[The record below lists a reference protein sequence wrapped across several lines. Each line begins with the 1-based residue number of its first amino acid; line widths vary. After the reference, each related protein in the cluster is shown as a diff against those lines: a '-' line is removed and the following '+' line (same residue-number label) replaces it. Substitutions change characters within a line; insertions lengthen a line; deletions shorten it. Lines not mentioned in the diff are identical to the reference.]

1 MSNTTTAIGASKI
14 IDVPSEALKL
24 SIKDGA
30 VTTIK
35 IADGA
40 VTEEKLANG
49 IISAIASSIMQT
61 IGPDIQQAVQEAI
74 AQGIGIKADVVDIAD
89 YINTENVMPKAALY
103 TYNGLPM
110 SNMRWCVDDIN
121 DKWLVFCTG
130 YKNPQTE
137 DPFIPTDAFYILFNE
152 GGEAFS
158 GWEYNAQWPI
168 TEAPSWITDLF
179 SE

>member
-30 VTTIK
+30 VTTPK
-35 IADGA
+35 IANGA

-74 AQGIGIKADVVDIAD
+74 AQGIGNKADVIDIAD

-103 TYNGLPM
+103 TYNGLPI
-110 SNMRWCVDDIN
+110 SNMRWCVDGTN
-121 DKWLVFCTG
+121 DKWLAFCTG
-130 YKNPQTE
+130 YKNPLE
-137 DPFIPTDAFYILFNE
+137 EEPFYPRDTHYITFKDATN
-152 GGEAFS
+152 
-158 GWEYNAQWPI
+158 GWVYLGYWDLES
-168 TEAPSWITDLF
+168 APSWITDLF